1 MCRITDE
8 SIDTFGEAFEMHNG
22 SGGISGSE
30 YRELLYSFV
39 WKTMGLTCYLREV
52 ELSKILTH
60 YVSKKNKQT
69 ILIIIFLKQTTDV

>member
-8 SIDTFGEAFEMHNG
+8 GINTSGETFEMHNG
-22 SGGISGSE
+22 CGGISASE
-30 YRELLYSFV
+30 HRELLDSFV
-39 WKTMGLTCYLREV
+39 WKTMGMAFYLREV

-69 ILIIIFLKQTTDV
+69 ILIIIFLKQTMDV